1 MKSKIKFLIFLIYL
15 TTLNALK
22 EDLEI
27 QINNTGAELMS
38 IKYKGKEYLHD
49 ETEFWEGKSPIL
61 FSNSWKT

>member
-38 IKYKGKEYLHD
+38 IKYKGKE
-49 ETEFWEGKSPIL
+49 
-61 FSNSWKT
+61 